1 MERFN
6 QDGGFIARQLTDN
19 AYISKLTKRYLS
31 HVCDANK
38 IATVPGGLTAMMRGK
53 WHLNSLLGDHNRKE
67 RNDHRHHI
75 IDAFVVGLTDRR
87 ILNRVS
93 KNSARGADDRV
104 HIELPDITLLRDQ
117 LSDRLDTI
125 IVSYKPDHGV
135 NGKMFNETAY
145 GLISDEK
152 QDPDLPGYGLV
163 TRKKIDSL
171 SLKEITAIRN
181 LGWRTRIQDHVEVAT
196 KAAGKKLDTNALA
209 KILSEFG
216 KKNNIKTL
224 RILVSNQSAISI
236 QSAPWKAYAPGSFA
250 CVDIWQVP
258 KGKPGKWKTD
268 EFEWHGAFWSYAE
281 CRGETPDKNKGMING
296 APIHP
301 AAKYIVRL
309 FKNDLVELSEEG
321 MSKIMKVGGFSTTDN
336 RIDLRPQYETDGER
350 KFFSINV
357 LRETFQKKLRVSE
370 DGRPRS

>member
-1 MERFN
+1 MDRFN

-19 AYISKLTKRYLS
+19 AYISRVTKRYLG

-53 WHLNSLLGDHNRKE
+53 WQLNRGDHNRKE

-75 IDAFVVGLTDRR
+75 IDAFVVGLTDRGV
-87 ILNRVS
+87 LNQVS
-93 KNSARGADDRV
+93 RNSARGADDRV
-104 HIELPDITLLRDQ
+104 HIELPDVTPLRNQ

-125 IVSYKPDHGV
+125 IVSYKPDHGA
-135 NGKMFNETAY
+135 NGKMFKETAY
-145 GLISDEK
+145 GLVADKK

-171 SLKEITAIRN
+171 SLKEINTIRN
-181 LGWRTRIQDHVEVAT
+181 PGWRTRVQAQVEIAS
-196 KAAGKKLDTNALA
+196 AAKGRKPNKNELANILA
-209 KILSEFG
+209 KFG
-216 KKNNIKTL
+216 KENNIKTM

-236 QSAPWKAYAPGSFA
+236 PSAPWKAYAPDSFM
-250 CVDIWQVP
+250 CVDIWQIP
-258 KGKPGKWKTD
+258 KGNRGNWKTD

-281 CRGETPDKNKGMING
+281 CKGETPDKNKGLING

-301 AAKYIVRL
+301 AAKHISRL
-309 FKNDLVELSEEG
+309 FKNDLVELVEDG
-321 MSKIMKVGGFSTTDN
+321 QSKIMKVGGFSTTN
-336 RIDLRPQYETDGER
+336 NKIDLRPQYETDGER
-350 KFFSINV
+350 KFLSINV
-357 LRETFQKKLRVSE
+357 LSKSFRKKIWVSE

>member
-1 MERFN
+1 
-6 QDGGFIARQLTDN
+6 
-19 AYISKLTKRYLS
+19 
-31 HVCDANK
+31 
-38 IATVPGGLTAMMRGK
+38 MMRGK
-53 WHLNSLLGDHNRKE
+53 WQLNSLLGDHNRKE

-75 IDAFVVGLTDRR
+75 VDAFVVGLTDRGV
-87 ILNRVS
+87 LNQVS
-93 KNSARGADDRV
+93 RNSARGAGDRV
-104 HIELPDITLLRDQ
+104 HIEVPDIRPLRDQ

-171 SLKEITAIRN
+171 SLKEISAIRN
-181 LGWRTRIQDHVEVAT
+181 AGWRTRVQAHVELAGR
-196 KAAGKKLDTNALA
+196 AAGKTLNKNALA
-209 KILSEFG
+209 KSLAEFG
-216 KKNNIKTL
+216 KENNIKTM

-258 KGKPGKWKTD
+258 KGKPGKWKVG
-268 EFEWHGAFWSYAE
+268 EYEWHGAFWSYAE
-281 CRGETPDKNKGMING
+281 CKGEIPNKNNGMIKG

-301 AAKYIVRL
+301 AAKHISRL
-309 FKNDLVELSEEG
+309 FKNDLVELVEG
-321 MSKIMKVGGFSTTDN
+321 GTSKIMKVGGFSTTN
-336 RIDLRPQYETDGER
+336 NKIDLRPQYETDGEQ
-350 KFFSINV
+350 KYFSVNI
-357 LRETFQKKLRVSE
+357 LHKTFRKKLRVSE
-370 DGRPRS
+370 DGRSRG